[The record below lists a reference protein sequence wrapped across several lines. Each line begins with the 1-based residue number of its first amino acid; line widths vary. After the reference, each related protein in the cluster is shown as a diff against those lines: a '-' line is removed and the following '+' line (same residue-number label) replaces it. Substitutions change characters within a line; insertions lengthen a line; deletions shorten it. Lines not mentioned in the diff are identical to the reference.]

1 MPKNYIYV
9 GRNRFNQLIFMVF
22 KKYPAENLCIK
33 QKNIRRLT
41 QTILSFKYM
50 KNNNYLGSGLVV

>member
-22 KKYPAENLCIK
+22 KKNPAENLCIK

-41 QTILSFKYM
+41 QTILSFNYM
-50 KNNNYLGSGLVV
+50 KNNNYLWSGLVV